1 MENKTKN
8 IFMIK
13 IFKLLPSILLVLII
27 GACGREQNGY
37 TPLDPDKL
45 MIRIAELEIEPG
57 YLDAY
62 LEILREEAETS
73 IRLEPGVISIFPM
86 QQKQNSTQIRIVE
99 IYASKEAYEAHL
111 KSPHFIKYK
120 DGTAKMVKSLQ
131 LVDMKAVDNKSMPLI
146 FHKLNSRNE

>member
-1 MENKTKN
+1 
-8 IFMIK
+8 MIK
-13 IFKLLPSILLVLII
+13 IFKLLPPILLVLII
-27 GACGREQNGY
+27 GACGGEKNSY
-37 TPLDPDKL
+37 TPLDADKL

-131 LVDMKAVDNKSMPLI
+131 LVDMKAVNNKSMPLI